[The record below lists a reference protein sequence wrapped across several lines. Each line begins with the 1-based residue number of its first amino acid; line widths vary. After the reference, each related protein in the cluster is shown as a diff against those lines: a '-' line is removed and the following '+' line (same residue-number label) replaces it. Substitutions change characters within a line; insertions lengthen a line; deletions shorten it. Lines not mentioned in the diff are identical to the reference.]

1 MFRPIRVPRFPAS
14 CIPIPP
20 SYSDCWYF
28 IPVGNFDWTM
38 ISPFESNIRI
48 CPGAA
53 TPIKK
58 LNNHEHQSYQFR
70 AISLLEML
78 SYGWFLTIYLFLVS
92 ILNCTQRIHPN
103 VGFLAVGRLRLLPCH
118 LGKSLEYCNEC
129 DVTGS
134 GAAYST
140 SIKMNNKNISIWIVT
155 IFLVK
160 MLQHFS
166 SVLKSTW
173 ISNSYAVWIFCF
185 TAVFVVKSII
195 ASIWFNVIIT
205 KWRGFRHI
213 NIWYF
218 IAITIK
224 SYSYNKIRGISI

>member
-38 ISPFESNIRI
+38 ISPFESKIRI

-53 TPIKK
+53 TPI
-58 LNNHEHQSYQFR
+58 NRNQIIINTNRINPIFS
-70 AISLLEML
+70 LEMP
-78 SYGWFLTIYLFLVS
+78 SYGYFLTIYLFLVS
-92 ILNCTQRIHPN
+92 ILNCTQMIRPN

-134 GAAYST
+134 GAAYSR
-140 SIKMNNKNISIWIVT
+140 SIKMNNKNITIWIVT
-155 IFLVK
+155 FFLVFK
-160 MLQHFS
+160 VATIFS
-166 SVLKSTW
+166 IYWNLPE
-173 ISNSYAVWIFCF
+173 
-185 TAVFVVKSII
+185 
-195 ASIWFNVIIT
+195 
-205 KWRGFRHI
+205 
-213 NIWYF
+213 
-218 IAITIK
+218 
-224 SYSYNKIRGISI
+224 